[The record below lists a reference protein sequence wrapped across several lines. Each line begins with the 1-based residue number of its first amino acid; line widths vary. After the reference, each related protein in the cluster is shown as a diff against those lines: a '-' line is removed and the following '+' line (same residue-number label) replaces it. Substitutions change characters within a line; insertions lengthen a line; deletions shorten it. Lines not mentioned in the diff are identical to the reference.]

1 MLIVFPMVKIHHRSV
16 CLHFT
21 HFHIY
26 KTNTHFLIS
35 GLKESPLWLHPGSGN
50 GLKAIIGDLLI
61 DSVVT
66 LGTLLS
72 GLVGCGVGAAV
83 AWGTKGEFQHA
94 ALSREAVGCH
104 PPWNVIGKIW

>member
-1 MLIVFPMVKIHHRSV
+1 MFRRVATI
-16 CLHFT
+16 
-21 HFHIY
+21 
-26 KTNTHFLIS
+26 
-35 GLKESPLWLHPGSGN
+35 WLHPGPGN

-72 GLVGCGVGAAV
+72 GLVGLGVGAAV

-94 ALSREAVGCH
+94 ALSREVGRLF
-104 PPWNVIGKIW
+104 GKPQEAWKVVGKTWVKHVNQW